1 MPRRASPCLNSV
13 SSPSTSRGAARIQP
27 TSIVSVQVLCPSCGE
42 VTPFH
47 RPPVTDCPHCHVPLP
62 EPVRA
67 AATRALA
74 IEEAPKPALLMLGQI
89 FSLLGGAVFVV
100 LLIAAPFNAGSY
112 SINGEAVTGPEF
124 LRRVGLTWG
133 VMGVLLASIG
143 VGLLRDAPWSRPLMI
158 IYWLAVGV
166 SMAFTGGT
174 SAGDTFAGVLTSLVA
189 AGIAYWYLYVKP
201 NVRAYY
207 ESRDRESAVP
217 SA

>member
-1 MPRRASPCLNSV
+1 
-13 SSPSTSRGAARIQP
+13 
-27 TSIVSVQVLCPSCGE
+27 VSVQVLCPSCGE

-74 IEEAPKPALLMLGQI
+74 IEGAPKPALLMLGQI
-89 FSLLGGAVFVV
+89 FSLLAGAIFVV

-112 SINGEAVTGPEF
+112 SINDEPVTGPEF
-124 LRRVGLTWG
+124 LRRVGLMLG
-133 VMGVLLASIG
+133 VMGILLASIG
-143 VGLLRDAPWSRPLMI
+143 VGLLRDKPWSRPLMI

-166 SMAFTGGT
+166 SVAFTGGT
-174 SAGDTFAGVLTSLVA
+174 SAGDIFAGVLTPLVA

-207 ESRDRESAVP
+207 ESRERVSSAPAEPRV
-217 SA
+217 SSDV